1 MEREVILRLKYPKN
15 YEKLPRLGK
24 YSEKFIRLFAFESD
38 LLVQLVI
45 KTENKQEQQPK
56 KTWIHGLKKKM
67 SSIIHPQVP
76 RKPPSTP
83 LSSTSLPSTSL
94 PSTSLPSTSLP
105 STLALESPKQRS
117 FGLLRHHVPKFKI
130 NCAKYYSNENL
141 VIEYCTQYLDRFPS
155 SYSTLCDRA
164 ETFRKLKRY
173 EEALNDL
180 NCAIAV
186 KPHKPTAWCLRGIIK
201 GLNKVY
207 MEAIE
212 DLNDALYRDKTDYLA
227 LKWRAFCYYEIQ
239 FYNHALWDL
248 DLIINSGYADG
259 FTYLNRA
266 DINRRLKRFKDANE
280 DIAKAFCFKNVNK
293 ALAYGISGELKLD
306 REEFQD
312 AINDLNK
319 ALKLQPDNAIA
330 LRNRCE
336 SYRIRLKRFKDAN
349 EDIAKAFCFKNVN
362 KALAYGISG
371 ELKLDREEFQ
381 DAINDLNKALKLQP
395 DNAIALRNR
404 CESYRMLMD
413 SENALEDLNK
423 LCILEPENDYQYQ
436 LRGAILLD
444 MRKWNDSLKNLNKAI
459 NSLPNNVVTIGNR
472 AKLYCK
478 LRQYNLALKDTQDG
492 ILIDPRNL
500 IIRQQSMDLHR
511 RNNQFTEA
519 ALMIDH
525 ENINTLLIRAD
536 VYFLKRRYN
545 YSLADLD
552 NANRIAPKN
561 SFVLISRSELFC
573 KMKYY
578 EDALYNVQCAL
589 EIKSADHYALEVRG
603 NIYRKQ
609 HKYEEALVDYNKS
622 LELYPLDMI
631 LEHDQDGK
639 KESCKVGGGK
649 DDKDCQDLL
658 VCRNKV
664 GYDKGFVVTQQ
675 IFGERN
681 FSRIYYQRGDTYYKL
696 GMYEL
701 ALKDFNSALELY
713 PLDMILEHDQD
724 GKKESCKVGG
734 GKDDKDCQ
742 DLLVCRNKVGYDK
755 GFVVTQ
761 QIFGERNFSRIY
773 YQRGDTYYKLGM
785 YELALKDF
793 NSALE
798 LASGYAPIYKKRAY
812 VLCKLKGLIY
822 I

>member
-1 MEREVILRLKYPKN
+1 MFRGKKN
-15 YEKLPRLGK
+15 LT
-24 YSEKFIRLFAFESD
+24 
-38 LLVQLVI
+38 
-45 KTENKQEQQPK
+45 TENIQEQQPK

-67 SSIIHPQVP
+67 SSIIHPQVTQ
-76 RKPPSTP
+76 KPSSTP
-83 LSSTSLPSTSL
+83 
-94 PSTSLPSTSLP
+94 LP
-105 STLALESPKQRS
+105 STLTLESPKRRS

-130 NCAKYYSNENL
+130 HCAKYYNNENL

-164 ETFRKLKRY
+164 ETFGKLRRY
-173 EEALNDL
+173 GEALNDL
-180 NCAIAV
+180 NRAIAI
-186 KPHKPTAWCLRGIIK
+186 KPHKSTAWCLRGIIK
-201 GLNKVY
+201 GLNKFY

-212 DLNDALYRDKTDYLA
+212 DLNNALYRDKINYLA
-227 LKWRAFCYYEIQ
+227 LMWRAFCYHEIQ

-248 DLIINSGYADG
+248 DLIIKSGYADA

-266 DINRRLKRFKDANE
+266 DINRRLKKFKDANE
-280 DIAKAFCFKNVNK
+280 DISKAFCFKNVNK
-293 ALAYGISGELKLD
+293 ALGYGISGELKLD

-319 ALKLQPDNAIA
+319 ALK
-330 LRNRCE
+330 
-336 SYRIRLKRFKDAN
+336 F
-349 EDIAKAFCFKNVN
+349 
-362 KALAYGISG
+362 
-371 ELKLDREEFQ
+371 
-381 DAINDLNKALKLQP
+381 QP

-423 LCILEPENDYQYQ
+423 LCILEPENDYQYE
-436 LRGAILLD
+436 LKGAILLD
-444 MRKWNDSLKNLNKAI
+444 MRKWNASLENFNKAI
-459 NSLPNNVVTIGNR
+459 KSLPNNVVTIGNR

-511 RNNQFTEA
+511 RTNQYDMAIGEAEA

-525 ENINTLLIRAD
+525 KNINTLLIRAD
-536 VYFLKRRYN
+536 VYFLKRKYN
-545 YSLADLD
+545 YSLVDLD

-561 SFVLISRSELFC
+561 SFVLISRGELFC

-578 EDALYNVQCAL
+578 GDALYNVQCAL

-622 LELYPLDMI
+622 LELYPLDII
-631 LEHDQDGK
+631 LEHDQNPNGK

-649 DDKDCQDLL
+649 DDKDIQDLL
-658 VCRNKV
+658 VRRNNV

-701 ALKDFNSALELY
+701 ALKDLN
-713 PLDMILEHDQD
+713 
-724 GKKESCKVGG
+724 
-734 GKDDKDCQ
+734 
-742 DLLVCRNKVGYDK
+742 R
-755 GFVVTQ
+755 
-761 QIFGERNFSRIY
+761 
-773 YQRGDTYYKLGM
+773 
-785 YELALKDF
+785 
-793 NSALE
+793 ALE

-812 VLCKLKGLIY
+812 VLHKLESLNDTDIY
-822 I
+822 

>member
-1 MEREVILRLKYPKN
+1 MFRGKKN
-15 YEKLPRLGK
+15 LT
-24 YSEKFIRLFAFESD
+24 
-38 LLVQLVI
+38 
-45 KTENKQEQQPK
+45 TENRQEQQPK

-76 RKPPSTP
+76 QKP
-83 LSSTSLPSTSL
+83 SSRPLPSTSL
-94 PSTSLPSTSLP
+94 PSTS
-105 STLALESPKQRS
+105 LESPKQRS

-201 GLNKVY
+201 GLNKFY
-207 MEAIE
+207 LEAIE

-266 DINRRLKRFKDANE
+266 DINRRLKKFEDANK
-280 DIAKAFCFKNVNK
+280 DIT
-293 ALAYGISGELKLD
+293 
-306 REEFQD
+306 
-312 AINDLNK
+312 
-319 ALKLQPDNAIA
+319 
-330 LRNRCE
+330 
-336 SYRIRLKRFKDAN
+336 
-349 EDIAKAFCFKNVN
+349 KAFCFKNVN

-444 MRKWNDSLKNLNKAI
+444 MRKWNDSLENLNKAI
-459 NSLPNNVVTIGNR
+459 KSLPNNVATIGNR

-492 ILIDPRNL
+492 ILMDPRNL

-511 RNNQFTEA
+511 RNNQYDVAIGEA
-519 ALMIDH
+519 EVALMIDQK
-525 ENINTLLIRAD
+525 NINTLLIRAD
-536 VYFLKRRYN
+536 VYFLKRKYN
-545 YSLADLD
+545 YSLVDLD

-609 HKYEEALVDYNKS
+609 HKYEEALVDYDKS

-631 LEHDQDGK
+631 LEHDQ
-639 KESCKVGGGK
+639 
-649 DDKDCQDLL
+649 
-658 VCRNKV
+658 N
-664 GYDKGFVVTQQ
+664 
-675 IFGERN
+675 
-681 FSRIYYQRGDTYYKL
+681 
-696 GMYEL
+696 
-701 ALKDFNSALELY
+701 
-713 PLDMILEHDQD
+713 QD

-734 GKDDKDCQ
+734 EKDDKD
-742 DLLVCRNKVGYDK
+742 
-755 GFVVTQ
+755 
-761 QIFGERNFSRIY
+761 S
-773 YQRGDTYYKLGM
+773 
-785 YELALKDF
+785 
-793 NSALE
+793 
-798 LASGYAPIYKKRAY
+798 
-812 VLCKLKGLIY
+812 
-822 I
+822 